1 MDWKMQKGKSLLK
14 VNISFECS
22 IIHVKASQ
30 NKQIGHSRFLFDI
43 GKQIQRWNVWLSFSN
58 KLFAFWKKFWWCW
71 IMLWAL
77 TKNGLKKL
85 DQKFMKVSRFSDSP
99 NFPTKPYYRKRPYT
113 ICGNWGLLLH
123 PPSIGSG
130 IHYATFFMWNT
141 LFDWKIALWH
151 WPKV

>member
-1 MDWKMQKGKSLLK
+1 MDWKMQKGKSLPK
-14 VNISFECS
+14 VNISSFECS

-43 GKQIQRWNVWLSFSN
+43 GKQIQRWNVWLSFTN

-85 DQKFMKVSRFSDSP
+85 DQKVYESQ
-99 NFPTKPYYRKRPYT
+99 
-113 ICGNWGLLLH
+113 LLLRFPQLPNEAILPKKAIYHLRKLRFTFTPPFDRVRH
-123 PPSIGSG
+123 PFCHFLCG
-130 IHYATFFMWNT
+130 IPCLTE
-141 LFDWKIALWH
+141 K
-151 WPKV
+151 